1 MNRVNSHND
10 LQQRSRLDNSTR
22 VLNKT
27 PEIKK
32 ADNREYE
39 DAIREITKSI
49 CINSN
54 DANSYFVRA
63 TLKVQIGD
71 IEGARKDFKMSEN
84 CHRKIN
90 PKYEE
95 YPLL

>member
-10 LQQRSRLDNSTR
+10 LQQRSQLDNSIR
-22 VLNKT
+22 VLHKT

-32 ADNREYE
+32 TDNREYE

-49 CINSN
+49 CFNSN

-84 CHRKIN
+84 CHRKTT
-90 PKYEE
+90 PKFEE

>member
-1 MNRVNSHND
+1 MNRLNSHND
-10 LQQRSRLDNSTR
+10 LQQRSQLENSTR
-22 VLNKT
+22 VLHKT
-27 PEIKK
+27 PEIEK
-32 ADNREYE
+32 ADNRGYE
-39 DAIREITKSI
+39 DAIREITKDI
-49 CINSN
+49 CINPN

-71 IEGARKDFKMSEN
+71 IEGARGDFKMSEN

>member
-1 MNRVNSHND
+1 MKGLNSVNEGHQKSGVNKGNQVFHNI
-10 LQQRSRLDNSTR
+10 SGI
-22 VLNKT
+22 
-27 PEIKK
+27 EK

-39 DAIREITKSI
+39 EAIREFTEA
-49 CINSN
+49 INMNPN

-63 TLKVQIGD
+63 TLKVRIGD
-71 IEGARKDFKMSEN
+71 IEGARRDFKMSEN
-84 CHRKIN
+84 CPHKIN

>member
-1 MNRVNSHND
+1 MNRLNSHND
-10 LQQRSRLDNSTR
+10 LQQRSHLDNSTG
-22 VLNKT
+22 VLHKT
-27 PEIKK
+27 PEIEK
-32 ADNREYE
+32 ADNRECEYS
-39 DAIREITKSI
+39 IREITKAI
-49 CINSN
+49 CINPN

-90 PKYEE
+90 PKFEE